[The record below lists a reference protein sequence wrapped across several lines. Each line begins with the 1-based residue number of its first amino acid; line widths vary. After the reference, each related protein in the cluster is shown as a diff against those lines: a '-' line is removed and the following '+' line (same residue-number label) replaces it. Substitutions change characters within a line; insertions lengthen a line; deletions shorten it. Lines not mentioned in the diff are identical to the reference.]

1 MLDFR
6 SKQRAND
13 MRILIAAV
21 AVAMLA
27 GCVSPG
33 DLESKA
39 PSISASSAKD
49 PKKYALCVFPKWQ
62 DARSDV
68 TMSET
73 EYGYRLI
80 AASNNMTDELLSI
93 RKVSNG
99 SSVKLFQR
107 LAWGPGWGRS
117 DMEKAVR
124 NCL

>member
-1 MLDFR
+1 MRTAWMSNFR
-6 SKQRAND
+6 TFGA
-13 MRILIAAV
+13 MI

-39 PSISASSAKD
+39 PSISASTGKD
-49 PKKYALCVFPKWQ
+49 PKRYALCVFPRWQ

-80 AASNNMTDELLSI
+80 AASSNMTDELLSI
-93 RKVSNG
+93 RKTAKG
-99 SSVKLFQR
+99 SEVRLYQR
-107 LAWGPGWGRS
+107 LAWGPGWGRG
-117 DMEKAVR
+117 DMEKAVKS
-124 NCL
+124 CL

>member
-1 MLDFR
+1 
-6 SKQRAND
+6 
-13 MRILIAAV
+13 MRILIATV

-33 DLESKA
+33 DLESKD
-39 PSISASSAKD
+39 PSIAASSTKD
-49 PKKYALCVFPKWQ
+49 PKKYALCVLPKWQ

-73 EYGYRLI
+73 EYGYRLV

-107 LAWGPGWGRS
+107 LAWGPGWGRT

>member
-1 MLDFR
+1 M
-6 SKQRAND
+6 Q
-13 MRILIAAV
+13 ILIAAV

-33 DLESKA
+33 DLEAKD
-39 PSISASSAKD
+39 PSITASSAKD
-49 PKKYALCVFPKWQ
+49 PKKYAFCVFPRWQ

-73 EYGYRLI
+73 EYGYRLV

-93 RKVSNG
+93 RKISSG

-117 DMEKAVR
+117 NMEKAVR

>member
-1 MLDFR
+1 
-6 SKQRAND
+6 
-13 MRILIAAV
+13 MRILIAAA

-27 GCVSPG
+27 GCLSPG

-39 PSISASSAKD
+39 PSIAVSSTKD
-49 PKKYALCVFPKWQ
+49 PKKYAFCVFPKCQ
-62 DARSDV
+62 DARIDV

-73 EYGYRLI
+73 EYGYRLV

-93 RKVSNG
+93 RKVSSG

-117 DMEKAVR
+117 DIEKAVR
-124 NCL
+124 DCL

>member
-1 MLDFR
+1 
-6 SKQRAND
+6 

-27 GCVSPG
+27 GCVSPA

-39 PSISASSAKD
+39 PSISTSTAKD

-93 RKVSNG
+93 RKASNG
-99 SSVKLFQR
+99 SSVNLFQR

-117 DMEKAVR
+117 DMERAIR